1 MKFSITFDHLLPAV
15 LTGVTLIIKFLGAK
29 VSNSFYISKCFSLF
43 LCFLHNV
50 LYFIKKKRLFLIRFH
65 IIKQLQS
72 PVELLLVPLVHVV
85 ESVTYA
91 VLLLGCSARQ
101 LHGAIGHVYLQC
113 IPMRYA
119 SHVEILDDVLR
130 VHMVKHLEEILLV
143 DVDIHPS
150 AFPLVVRRLR
160 LLHLHIGDATMV

>member
-1 MKFSITFDHLLPAV
+1 MSHVVEYF
-15 LTGVTLIIKFLGAK
+15 
-29 VSNSFYISKCFSLF
+29 KCSVQLF
-43 LCFLHNV
+43 
-50 LYFIKKKRLFLIRFH
+50 
-65 IIKQLQS
+65 
-72 PVELLLVPLVHVV
+72 LVPLVHVL

-101 LHGAIGHVYLQC
+101 FHGAIGDGYLQT

-119 SHVEILDDVLR
+119 SHVEVLDDVLR

-160 LLHLHIGDATMV
+160 LLHLHVGDATMV

>member
-1 MKFSITFDHLLPAV
+1 MR
-15 LTGVTLIIKFLGAK
+15 G
-29 VSNSFYISKCFSLF
+29 SLF
-43 LCFLHNV
+43 
-50 LYFIKKKRLFLIRFH
+50 RLPH
-65 IIKQLQS
+65 V
-72 PVELLLVPLVHVV
+72 VEQFKCSVQLLLVPLVHVV
-85 ESVTYA
+85 ESVSYA

-113 IPMRYA
+113 LTMRYL

-143 DVDIHPS
+143 DVDIHSS

-160 LLHLHIGDATMV
+160 LLHLHVGDATMI